1 MSEADIAVA
10 LVSPSLLILV
20 RRFSRLCERSTR
32 LSLSLELDRPLSVLS
47 ALLSAPLL
55 AVAALLDLGPG
66 EAEGS
71 FGLAAD
77 MLGRG
82 GTELGAA

>member
-1 MSEADIAVA
+1 MADA
-10 LVSPSLLILV
+10 LVRPSLLMLM

-32 LSLSLELDRPLSVLS
+32 LSLSWELERPLSVLS
-47 ALLSAPLL
+47 ALLSALL
-55 AVAALLDLGPG
+55 VFGPG

-71 FGLAAD
+71 LGLAAD
-77 MLGRG
+77 MLGLG

>member
-1 MSEADIAVA
+1 MAVA
-10 LVSPSLLILV
+10 LVRPSLLMLV

-32 LSLSLELDRPLSVLS
+32 LSLSLELDSPLSVLS

-55 AVAALLDLGPG
+55 AALLDLGPG

-71 FGLAAD
+71 FGFVAD

-82 GTELGAA
+82 GTEFGAA

>member
-10 LVSPSLLILV
+10 LVSPSLLMLV
-20 RRFSRLCERSTR
+20 RRFSRLRERSTR
-32 LSLSLELDRPLSVLS
+32 LSLSLELERPLSVLS

-55 AVAALLDLGPG
+55 LAAALLDLGPG